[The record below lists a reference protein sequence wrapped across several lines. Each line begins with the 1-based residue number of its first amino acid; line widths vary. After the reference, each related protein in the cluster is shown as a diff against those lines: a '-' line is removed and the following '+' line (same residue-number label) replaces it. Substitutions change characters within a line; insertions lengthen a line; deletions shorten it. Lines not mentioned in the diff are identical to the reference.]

1 MAVRL
6 VRSKRGFE
14 PVLPTIS
21 NFEPECGYRANAN
34 LDSRERS
41 NQIFRFRVAGES
53 KEENRFV
60 KLIFRSN

>member
-6 VRSKRGFE
+6 VGSKRGFE

-21 NFEPECGYRANAN
+21 NLEPECGYHATAN